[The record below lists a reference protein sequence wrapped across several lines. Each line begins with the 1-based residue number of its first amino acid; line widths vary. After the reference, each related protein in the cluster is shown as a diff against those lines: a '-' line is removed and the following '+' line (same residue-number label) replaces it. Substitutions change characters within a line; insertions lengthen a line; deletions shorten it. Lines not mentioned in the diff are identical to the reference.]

1 MKKKTLLI
9 DREAFCDWYFDY
21 DICKEFVYAHNIIQ
35 ELKDEGV
42 IKITLQD
49 ILNSA
54 GYLPIDLVAK
64 QEQVI
69 VIDKLGE
76 VDMSYYDTIKFASVK
91 N

>member
-1 MKKKTLLI
+1 MEKKTLLI
-9 DREAFCDWYFDY
+9 DREAFCDWYFDH

-42 IKITLQD
+42 FKLTLQD
-49 ILNSA
+49 ILDSV
-54 GYLPIDLVAK
+54 GYLPLDLVAK

-76 VDMSYYDTIKFASVK
+76 VDMSYYDTIKFSK
-91 N
+91 TN